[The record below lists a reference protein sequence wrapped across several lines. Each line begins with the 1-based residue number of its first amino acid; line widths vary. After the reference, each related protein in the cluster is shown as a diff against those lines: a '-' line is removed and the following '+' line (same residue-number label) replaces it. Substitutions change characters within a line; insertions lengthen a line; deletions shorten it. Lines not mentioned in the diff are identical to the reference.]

1 MSWLAERR
9 IAREDRTIA
18 AMTDLY
24 CRAHHAPGDGL
35 CAECQGLLDYARQ
48 RLDRC
53 PFRADK
59 PTCNQ
64 CTVHCYS
71 RAMRERVVAVM
82 RFAGPRMIY
91 RHPWLAV
98 RHLIDGLR
106 PAPVL
111 PRKRVRP

>member
-1 MSWLAERR
+1 MPRRPSRAPLAR
-9 IAREDRTIA
+9 A
-18 AMTDLY
+18 A
-24 CRAHHAPGDGL
+24 AS
-35 CAECQGLLDYARQ
+35 
-48 RLDRC
+48 
-53 PFRADK
+53 
-59 PTCNQ
+59 
-64 CTVHCYS
+64 HCYS
-71 RAMRERVVAVM
+71 RAMREGVVAVM